1 MGTPETVRIPLE
13 TIAVW
18 FQQLYD
24 TTGINLTIIYDGF
37 DRRRFLWGLLTTV
50 ELTAICIALSLVI
63 GVVGAW
69 AQGVRSAAVRKAVQ
83 VYIQFFRNTPQ
94 LVQLYFFYFALGELL
109 DRKSTRLNSSH

>member
-37 DRRRFLWGLLTTV
+37 DRRRFLWGLLTPV
-50 ELTAICIALSLVI
+50 ELSAICIALSLVF

-69 AQGVRSAAVRKAVQ
+69 AQGVRSAAVRKGVQ
-83 VYIQFFRNTPQ
+83 AYIQFFRNTPT
-94 LVQLYFFYFALGELL
+94 LVQMGRA
-109 DRKSTRLNSSH
+109 KV